1 MFVKLCYEELPTL
14 KDHECIPGAAVTSNP
29 GMTAHHE
36 EAIELNVIETVV
48 EDSNMGPPKICI
60 DLSPTLSR
68 QNTADTIDTDFPET
82 PSPRRVFTEFSSGT
96 EASIRNNNQSSNPI
110 TDKAFLTPPIQ
121 RRGTSI
127 LYAITQ
133 RIACKVKMDL

>member
-1 MFVKLCYEELPTL
+1 M
-14 KDHECIPGAAVTSNP
+14 TSNP
-29 GMTAHHE
+29 GMTAHHG

-96 EASIRNNNQSSNPI
+96 EASIRNNNQSNNLI
-110 TDKAFLTPPIQ
+110 NDKAFLTPPIQ
-121 RRGTSI
+121 RRGVSI
-127 LYAITQ
+127 